1 MLLMFLTAHLF
12 QFRFVD
18 SEQYCNMA
26 LRLRCRR
33 HEFLV
38 VRLLSC
44 ACHLFSCELRFATD
58 DVYFVPLELNVKVAE
73 LLGTRRRRTRRAGFQ
88 SIVNFPPPPT
98 SSRTRI
104 VLHAPLAGTL
114 TIRPEVVG
122 GHPRCDLAPLTTSFG
137 TVGQWERQHLAMA
150 GSRQLHLPLHATAH
164 CAARPIH
171 HVPHCSVLAKVDVR
185 TCYSVRQVHAAWTR
199 GCVSWGTS
207 VQPGC
212 TVSGLIAFLRL
223 THSLVVALRR
233 LQCTIRP

>member
-1 MLLMFLTAHLF
+1 MRCSTLRGFDEDSRSEVVFWIDEWSIEFGHHWLMLLMFLTAHLF

-38 VRLLSC
+38 VRLLSS
-44 ACHLFSCELRFATD
+44 ACHLFSCELWYATD
-58 DVYFVPLELNVKVAE
+58 DVYFVPMELNVKVAE
-73 LLGTRRRRTRRAGFQ
+73 LFGTRRRRTRRAGFQ

-122 GHPRCDLAPLTTSFG
+122 WAPP
-137 TVGQWERQHLAMA
+137 V
-150 GSRQLHLPLHATAH
+150 
-164 CAARPIH
+164 
-171 HVPHCSVLAKVDVR
+171 
-185 TCYSVRQVHAAWTR
+185 
-199 GCVSWGTS
+199 
-207 VQPGC
+207 
-212 TVSGLIAFLRL
+212 
-223 THSLVVALRR
+223 
-233 LQCTIRP
+233 

>member
-38 VRLLSC
+38 VPLLSC
-44 ACHLFSCELRFATD
+44 ACHLFSCEVWYATD
-58 DVYFVPLELNVKVAE
+58 DVYFVPMELIVKVAE

-122 GHPRCDLAPLTTSFG
+122 WAPP
-137 TVGQWERQHLAMA
+137 V
-150 GSRQLHLPLHATAH
+150 
-164 CAARPIH
+164 
-171 HVPHCSVLAKVDVR
+171 
-185 TCYSVRQVHAAWTR
+185 
-199 GCVSWGTS
+199 
-207 VQPGC
+207 
-212 TVSGLIAFLRL
+212 
-223 THSLVVALRR
+223 
-233 LQCTIRP
+233 